1 MHYGHSPQKAKVFA
15 EQALALIDKCSL
27 PRRPDIYELFY
38 AYVSGEMPEV
48 TRALDKIFNAK
59 KLPNEDDC
67 GEVYKLF
74 ISDAQESNAMLDASD
89 TVQDTIGD
97 IKSVIAA
104 IQDASQDFGE
114 NMSGMS
120 KQLSEANSLED
131 VTELVK
137 NMMSETSTIVEKN
150 KKLETQL
157 EKSSE
162 TMSGMQNE
170 LEKVRKEALTDGLTG
185 LPNRKNFDRKLDD
198 AFASFKETNEKFSLL
213 VLDIDHFKSF
223 NDTYGHQVGD
233 RVLMLLARVMQD
245 HANENLF
252 PARFGG
258 EEFVAIAQNMSLKDA
273 ATIAES
279 IREGIAS
286 KEIINKTT
294 GERLGQIT
302 VSIGV
307 SEIQDNER
315 IGQLVERADQAMYMG
330 KKGGRNQVVTDPEI

>member
-1 MHYGHSPQKAKVFA
+1 MHYGHSHEKAKVFA
-15 EQALALIDKCSL
+15 EQANTLIDKCSL

-38 AYVSGEMPEV
+38 AYVTGEMPEV
-48 TRALDKIFNAK
+48 TRALDKIFAK
-59 KLPNEDDC
+59 KLLPNEDDC
-67 GEVYKLF
+67 NEIYNLH
-74 ISDAQESNAMLDASD
+74 ISDGGQENAMLNASD

-97 IKSVIAA
+97 VKTIIAA
-104 IQDASQDFGE
+104 IQVASKDFGT

-120 KQLSEANSLED
+120 AQLSEAKSLDD

-137 NMMSETSTIVEKN
+137 TMMVESSTIVTKN
-150 KKLETQL
+150 QELETQL
-157 EKSSE
+157 ERSSTAMD
-162 TMSGMQNE
+162 TMSGE
-170 LEKVRKEALTDGLTG
+170 LEKVRKESLTDGLTG
-185 LPNRKNFDRKLDD
+185 LPNRKNFDRTLDKT
-198 AFASFKETNEKFSLL
+198 FEKFNEDSERFSLL

-233 RVLMLLARVMQD
+233 RVLMLLARVLQD
-245 HANENLF
+245 HATENFF

-258 EEFVAIAQNMSLKDA
+258 EEFVAIASKMSIEE
-273 ATIAES
+273 ATKAAES

-307 SEIQDNER
+307 AEIKDDER
-315 IGQLVERADQAMYMG
+315 IGQLVERADKAMYAG
-330 KKGGRNQVVTDPEI
+330 KKGGRNQVVTDSL